1 MKGIKIVEA
10 VGSSLPCCVREAVI
24 FLRHGPRGEVY
35 PVETVAERIRYAR
48 ESFVRYTP
56 HPALRDF
63 RARRG
68 SKYFY
73 GSKAAI
79 KKFRAAILRR
89 QFDNR

>member
-1 MKGIKIVEA
+1 MKGIEIVEA
-10 VGSSLPCCVREAVI
+10 LGSSLPGCVRLAVI
-24 FLRHGPRGEVY
+24 FLRHAPGNEVY
-35 PVETVAERIRYAR
+35 PLRTVAERIGYAG
-48 ESFVRYTP
+48 SYLATHGVNP
-56 HPALRDF
+56 SLRPF

-89 QFDNR
+89 QLDNR